1 VELGDFDDNSAS
13 AEFDNF
19 AVGSEEEKYK
29 LKSLGIYDGKAG
41 MYGVLCNSEIVKS
54 GPDYR

>member
-41 MYGVLCNSEIVKS
+41 MYGVLCN
-54 GPDYR
+54 RA